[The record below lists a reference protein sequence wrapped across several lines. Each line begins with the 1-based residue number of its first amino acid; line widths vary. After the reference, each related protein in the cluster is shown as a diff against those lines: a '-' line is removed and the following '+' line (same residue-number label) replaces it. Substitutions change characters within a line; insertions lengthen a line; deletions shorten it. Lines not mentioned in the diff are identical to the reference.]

1 MKVILIDEVTGLGG
15 RGDVVTVRDGY
26 ARNFLLPKEL
36 AREATAGNLK
46 AAEMEKKKW
55 AVLTEKEKDSAQ
67 KLATEIEGVKV
78 LVHKRVGESGTLF
91 GSVTTG
97 EIAEALASRGF
108 ELDKRRIE
116 LGHPIKSVGSQ
127 KVEVRLHRE
136 VTAQVTVQV
145 VGAVDKEF
153 AEVKLPGEEPAEP
166 EPEAEATALAA
177 AKPET
182 PEAEAAEEKPATE

>member
-55 AVLTEKEKDSAQ
+55 AVLTEKEKDAAQ
-67 KLATEIEGVKV
+67 KLASQLEGVKV

-116 LGHPIKSVGSQ
+116 LTHPIKSVGSQ
-127 KVEVRLHRE
+127 QVEVRLHRE

-145 VGAVDKEF
+145 IGAVEKEF

-166 EPEAEATALAA
+166 EPVAEVAAPAEQAVATEAEAT
-177 AKPET
+177 
-182 PEAEAAEEKPATE
+182 EEKTATE